1 MEGQRYHRPYLA
13 EVHDNG
19 AAVPRGL
26 RRVEPP
32 VAAGPS
38 VQREVFLHP
47 LVRAPYRAPAGGL
60 RRHHV
65 YAVSEFDGQARNS
78 GADEFHHAVL
88 DEAVFENRADYRERD
103 VLRPD
108 ARARRSF
115 QINRGGL
122 GARQVVG
129 AAEQLL
135 DELRPALADAHRAK
149 RAVARVAVG
158 AEYHAAAARHRL
170 AHVGVYDSEMRGDEV
185 AAEPF
190 RRGEAEGVV
199 VLVYR
204 AADGAER
211 IMAVRQYV
219 GHREFFQTA
228 RHRRLD
234 YADVGDVVRGEGVE
248 AYFVLVRR
256 NGGIVRGD
264 YPRRNRAARRLIRA
278 LWQAFELARA
288 RRAQPLVD
296 ACEPLSFDLSRAHQH
311 DAAEQENSAVYK
323 LYHHNH
329 FSS

>member
-1 MEGQRYHRPYLA
+1 MDREIFFDPF
-13 EVHDNG
+13 VG
-19 AAVPRGL
+19 APDG
-26 RRVEPP
+26 
-32 VAAGPS
+32 
-38 VQREVFLHP
+38 
-47 LVRAPYRAPAGGL
+47 APAGGL

-65 YAVSEFDGQARNS
+65 HAVPEFDRQAGNS
-78 GADEFHHAVL
+78 GADKLHHTVL

-108 ARARRSF
+108 AGARRSF

-135 DELRPALADAHRAK
+135 DELRPALADAHRAE

-170 AHVGVYDSEMRGDEV
+170 AHIGVYDREMRWDEV
-185 AAEPF
+185 AAEPL

-211 IMAVRQYV
+211 IMAVRQHV
-219 GHREFFQTA
+219 GHRKFFQPT
-228 RHRRLD
+228 RYSRLD
-234 YADVGDVVRGEGVE
+234 YADVGDVVRGERVE

-256 NGGIVRGD
+256 SGGIVRGD
-264 YPRRNRAARRLIRA
+264 YPRRNRAARRLTGA
-278 LWQAFELARA
+278 LGQAFELARA
-288 RRAQPLVD
+288 RRAQPFVD
-296 ACEPLSFDLSRAHQH
+296 ACEPLSFNLSRAHQH

-329 FSS
+329 FFS